1 MFFDKEY
8 SFKGKHAKYVIEL
21 ANAIFKRNVDIL
33 ILAPVLGLIYN
44 RTAYEDTS
52 SEFISINTKIFA
64 EQMVKEQEKILFNYR
79 LCMLLEENTDN
90 KTKIDNT
97 FRYYNEVGNKE
108 VFEKNIDRYNS
119 YILGGVEILYELMI
133 KENKDFNGNNANDIK
148 YKKAIIDDV
157 TEFISNYQKDVN
169 DYTNIGDELD
179 AIV

>member
-1 MFFDKEY
+1 
-8 SFKGKHAKYVIEL
+8 
-21 ANAIFKRNVDIL
+21 
-33 ILAPVLGLIYN
+33 
-44 RTAYEDTS
+44 
-52 SEFISINTKIFA
+52 
-64 EQMVKEQEKILFNYR
+64 MVKEQEKILFNYR

-90 KTKIDNT
+90 KTKIDNA
-97 FRYYNEVGNKE
+97 FRYYNEFGNKE
-108 VFEKNIDRYNS
+108 IFEKNIDRYNS

-179 AIV
+179 SVD